1 MYCAVTTYLPALVWI
16 CCFYVLGREGEG
28 QRTEQQKNL
37 WFQKKKEKEKDLIN
51 TVKHVTYVTVYCN
64 SLLEIIK
71 I

>member
-1 MYCAVTTYLPALVWI
+1 MRVK
-16 CCFYVLGREGEG
+16 G
-28 QRTEQQKNL
+28 QSNKKISGSK
-37 WFQKKKEKEKDLIN
+37 KKKEKEKDLIN